1 MVIFIT
7 MEILSG
13 DAYASDIAVNS
24 DVILPQGDLT
34 EVENSLGDIQEHLDY
49 ISTDIGNT
57 FNQGNSNY
65 DATEQHISDVEGKI
79 DKITS
84 DLEGVTNTVNDT
96 SDKLTKIENGVD
108 SITKN
113 TADDSGSS
121 VDDEILAELRIIK
134 NSIVYI
140 QKQYVPDDN
149 SALGST
155 GENGEQTREANND
168 EPPHTIDDIYN
179 ALEFGCQSI
188 WLLLGFLSAL
198 IVGKVFLL

>member
-13 DAYASDIAVNS
+13 DAYASDIAENQ
-24 DVILPQGDLT
+24 DVVIPQGDLS
-34 EVENSLGDIQEHLDY
+34 EVETSLGDIQEHLDY

-57 FNQGNSNY
+57 YDQGNTNY
-65 DATEQHISDVEGKI
+65 DATEKHISEIEGKI

-84 DLEGVTNTVNDT
+84 DLEGVTSTVNDT
-96 SDKLTKIENGVD
+96 SGKITNIENGVD

-113 TADDSGSS
+113 TADDSSSS
-121 VDDEILAELRIIK
+121 VNDEILAELKIIK

-140 QKQYVPDDN
+140 QKQYVPEDN

-155 GENGEQTREANND
+155 GDSTELTRESNNT

-179 ALEFGCQSI
+179 AIEFGCQSI

-198 IVGKVFLL
+198 IVGKVFLV